1 MLNICCRTS
10 RSLRSVVITA
20 GILLLA
26 KIAGASEPA
35 LAVYKNVFITFR
47 VYDNRYKYTF
57 KIDGIGKPIQLV
69 LGESP
74 AADSAHLARRQIR

>member
-1 MLNICCRTS
+1 M
-10 RSLRSVVITA
+10 
-20 GILLLA
+20 A

-35 LAVYKNVFITFR
+35 LAVYKNVFITLR

-69 LGESP
+69 LGKVQPRILRIWLDVRYVKIPQLCSCI
-74 AADSAHLARRQIR
+74 LR